1 MEQGAWSREQGAW
14 SREHGAFHSLLV
26 FSDLEKL
33 VIMRHNSYRISM
45 EHGAW
50 SYEFSDLAK
59 PVIIR
64 HNSYRSLTSS
74 SFVASSIS

>member
-1 MEQGAWSREQGAW
+1 MERRAESM
-14 SREHGAFHSLLV
+14 EHAALHSLLLS
-26 FSDLEKL
+26 SDLEKL

-64 HNSYRSLTSS
+64 HNSSRSLTSS